1 LVDNP
6 ELSSIKS
13 LSSAVDATRDPSG
26 GSMSLRS
33 KVLAIMA
40 LPVIVLL
47 IATFA
52 LLRARQQNT
61 EALGAER
68 DAVGVQD
75 TLDRVLADLTGAETG
90 TRGYVLTGQVPFL
103 EPYTEG
109 AQALVV
115 DMRTLTSL
123 TRDNPIATARVETLR
138 GLANKRLSLLQ
149 TLQLLAPINDL
160 TNRGQLIREL
170 NQGKVVMDE
179 IRAVVGQGKAGAADL
194 LTAKQRDLD
203 AKRHVFFLVGF
214 VGLPLSVLASL
225 LVVTLFVQRLAGRIV
240 RTEEIARMLE
250 EGMPLREPSTSDDEL
265 GRLERVLVQ
274 SGTRLNELQGE
285 LRRMGTSDAL
295 TRLMNR
301 RGFIPTADHQLKVA
315 KRTHQPLALMFLDLD
330 GLKKVNDT
338 LGHSVGDTMITEGAF
353 VLRETFRASDLIAR
367 MGGDEFCV
375 LFAADSYHVAKVAL
389 TRLKN
394 AEDKTNDQEGRPFNL
409 SFSAGV
415 AMFDPEDPCTL
426 DQLIALADERM
437 YLRKRARSS
446 EAAVITA
453 VP

>member
-1 LVDNP
+1 V
-6 ELSSIKS
+6 
-13 LSSAVDATRDPSG
+13 
-26 GSMSLRS
+26 SLRS
-33 KVLAIMA
+33 KMLAIMA
-40 LPVIVLL
+40 LPVAVLV

-61 EALGAER
+61 EALVAER
-68 DAVGVQD
+68 NATSIDD
-75 TLDRVLADLTGAETG
+75 SLDRVLGDLTSAETG
-90 TRGYVLTGQVPFL
+90 TRGYLLTGETSFL

-109 AQALVV
+109 TQALTR

-123 TRDNPIATARVETLR
+123 MGNDRLATAAVATLR
-138 GLANKRLSLLQ
+138 ELSNQRLSLLQ
-149 TLQLLAPINDL
+149 STQLMAPVTDL
-160 TNRGQLIREL
+160 TNHGQLIAEL
-170 NQGKVVMDE
+170 SRGKVVMDR
-179 IRAVVGQGKAGAADL
+179 IRSLVGRQKAAAADL
-194 LTAKQRDLD
+194 LTKKQNDLD

-214 VGLPLSVLASL
+214 VGLPLGVLAAL

-265 GRLERVLVQ
+265 GRLERVLVE
-274 SGTRLNELQGE
+274 SGTRLKELQGE

-301 RGFIPTADHQLKVA
+301 RGFLPTAEHQLKVA
-315 KRTHQPLALMFLDLD
+315 ERAHQPFALMFLDLD

-353 VLRETFRASDLIAR
+353 VLREMFRASDLIAR
-367 MGGDEFCV
+367 VGGDEFCV
-375 LFAADSYHVAKVAL
+375 LFPADSYHAAKVAL

-394 AEDKTNDQEGRPFNL
+394 AVDETNAQEGRPFNL

-415 AMFDPEDPCTL
+415 ATFDPENPCTL
-426 DQLIALADERM
+426 DQLMARADARM
-437 YLRKRARSS
+437 YVRKHAKSRKAEVALGVS
-446 EAAVITA
+446 
-453 VP
+453 

>member
-1 LVDNP
+1 V
-6 ELSSIKS
+6 
-13 LSSAVDATRDPSG
+13 
-26 GSMSLRS
+26 SLRS
-33 KVLAIMA
+33 KMLAIMA
-40 LPVIVLL
+40 LPVAVLV

-61 EALGAER
+61 EALVAER
-68 DAVGVQD
+68 NATSIDD
-75 TLDRVLADLTGAETG
+75 SLDRVLGDLTSAETG
-90 TRGYVLTGQVPFL
+90 TRGYLLTGETSFL

-109 AQALVV
+109 TQALTR

-123 TRDNPIATARVETLR
+123 MGNDRLATAAVATLR
-138 GLANKRLSLLQ
+138 ELSNQRLSLLQ
-149 TLQLLAPINDL
+149 STQLMAPVTDL
-160 TNRGQLIREL
+160 TNHGQLIAEL
-170 NQGKVVMDE
+170 SRGKVVMDR
-179 IRAVVGQGKAGAADL
+179 IRSLVGRQKAAAADL
-194 LTAKQRDLD
+194 LTKKQNDLD

-214 VGLPLSVLASL
+214 VGLPLGVLAAL

-265 GRLERVLVQ
+265 GRLERVLVE
-274 SGTRLNELQGE
+274 SGTRLKELQGE

-301 RGFIPTADHQLKVA
+301 RGFLPTAEHQLRA
-315 KRTHQPLALMFLDLD
+315 AERAHQPFALMFLDLD

-353 VLRETFRASDLIAR
+353 VLREMFRASDLIAR
-367 MGGDEFCV
+367 VGGDEFCV
-375 LFAADSYHVAKVAL
+375 LFPADSYHAAKVAL

-394 AEDKTNDQEGRPFNL
+394 AVDETNAQEGRPFNL

-415 AMFDPEDPCTL
+415 ATFDPENPCTL
-426 DQLIALADERM
+426 DQLMARADARM
-437 YLRKRARSS
+437 YVRKHAKSRKAEVALGVS
-446 EAAVITA
+446 
-453 VP
+453 